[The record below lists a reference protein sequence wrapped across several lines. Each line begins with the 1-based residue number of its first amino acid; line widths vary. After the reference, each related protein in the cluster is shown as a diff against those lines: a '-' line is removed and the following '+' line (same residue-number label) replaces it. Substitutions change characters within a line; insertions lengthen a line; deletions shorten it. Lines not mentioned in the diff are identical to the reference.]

1 MIAALTYISPLVD
14 MIHSNLDLI
23 IDRLDNPTGDL
34 AGDLEFMRARLST
47 MNGAAMVIIERLN
60 NTGQAM
66 LPGAFTI
73 MVDGFDILGRALYL
87 NDSTIFTVD
96 FIELASR
103 LQACVVRLRVIID
116 TVLSWNTN
124 SVLPFNGFLPYVRD
138 ALIEVSRWC
147 ISYLI
152 IRGLGGPPGPCR

>member
-87 NDSTIFTVD
+87 NDSTIFTAD

-116 TVLSWNTN
+116 TVLS
-124 SVLPFNGFLPYVRD
+124 
-138 ALIEVSRWC
+138 
-147 ISYLI
+147 
-152 IRGLGGPPGPCR
+152 